1 MRTVFLNYLVVGICM
16 IPVIIVALLALPRLS
31 ARFRARFPCLVFLIL
46 AVRLLLP
53 WNVTLPGGLSWEVKL
68 EETTVTLPAIS
79 FFSKE
84 TGTDAADTRA
94 LTGGTASD
102 VSSDT
107 AFAGSKVSS
116 GEGDKADSGSHSGAA
131 AEADVLT
138 LTDEI
143 GGEASGSSG
152 IDSAAEEDGL
162 PEADTRTGMEVL
174 VLSILMVV
182 WMLGILFFLF
192 RCIVSSFRLGR
203 GLRRWKKQPGE
214 AVLQCYQ
221 AMTEADK
228 KAPELWICPILTTP
242 MVAGLFSP
250 VIYLPHENYSS
261 GELEMIFTH
270 ERTHLERRDIWY
282 KLALFAARTVHW
294 MNPFVWKMTKSAMAN
309 LEVSCDGDVVA
320 QKDTQYRK
328 AYAEMLLR
336 EATGELRFQNA
347 LTTCFSDEKTAL
359 KNRLEEVSNMKKRR
373 NGTPFVAAALLI
385 AVLAGSGFSFE
396 SAEGMEEA
404 NTNTEDNQ
412 NGNSEISTENSTGDY
427 ADSSVKTD
435 IMDADGNVYSCD
447 QIPLLDGQLSWG
459 MTKEEAVEILGTP
472 TSEEESEYGVTYT
485 WEYEDALESGLGDCS
500 QLVLYIGEN
509 NLTNESGAVFSQG
522 LIEVSLIVD
531 GTTKETILESL
542 EAIYGTFSEE
552 SGSTALENQ
561 LKDSLPDYF
570 NEYYFCDG
578 WSVETLGEEDYALL
592 AEVQE
597 ATSEWMG
604 LKRPVGEGDVLADI
618 TLSGTVSDEPYSCTV
633 TIAADDLTM
642 LRGGLCIQTD

>member
-31 ARFRARFPCLVFLIL
+31 ARFRARFPYLVFLIL

-53 WNVTLPGGLSWEVKL
+53 WNATLPGGLSWDVKL
-68 EETTVTLPAIS
+68 EETTVTLPALS
-79 FFSKE
+79 FFSKG

-94 LTGGTASD
+94 LAGGTAGDASL
-102 VSSDT
+102 DT
-107 AFAGSKVSS
+107 ASAGSKVSS
-116 GEGDKADSGSHSGAA
+116 GEGDKADSGSYSGGAV
-131 AEADVLT
+131 EADVLT
-138 LTDEI
+138 LTDGI
-143 GGEASGSSG
+143 GGEGSGYSE
-152 IDSAAEEDGL
+152 IDSAAEKDGL
-162 PEADTRTGMEVL
+162 SEADNRTGAEVP
-174 VLSILMVV
+174 VLSILMTV
-182 WMLGILFFLF
+182 WILGILFFLF
-192 RCIVSSFRLGR
+192 RYIVSGFRLGR
-203 GLRRWKKQPGE
+203 GLRRWKKRPGE

-228 KAPELWICPILTTP
+228 KTPELWICPILTTP

-250 VIYLPHENYSS
+250 AIYLPHENYSS

-282 KLALFAARTVHW
+282 KLVLFAARTIHW
-294 MNPFVWKMTKSAMAN
+294 MNPFVWMMTKNAMAN

-320 QKDTQYRK
+320 QKDAQYRK

-336 EATGELRFQNA
+336 EAAGELKFQNA

-373 NGTPFVAAALLI
+373 NGTPFVAVALVI
-385 AVLAGSGFSFE
+385 AVLAGSGFFFE

-412 NGNSEISTENSTGDY
+412 NGNSEISTENSTEDY
-427 ADSSVKTD
+427 EDSSVKTD
-435 IMDADGNVYSCD
+435 ILDVDGNSYSCD
-447 QIPLLDGQLSWG
+447 QIPILDGQLTWG

-472 TSEEESEYGVTYT
+472 TSAEESEYGVTYT
-485 WEYEDALESGLGDCS
+485 WEYEDTLESGLGDCS

-522 LIEVSLIVD
+522 LIQVSLIVD
-531 GTTKETILESL
+531 GTTKEMILESL
-542 EAIYGTFSEE
+542 ESVYGTFSEE
-552 SGSTALENQ
+552 SGSTALESQ
-561 LKDSLPDYF
+561 LKDSLPGYF
-570 NEYYFCDG
+570 NEDYFCDG
-578 WSVETLGEEDYALL
+578 WSVETLDEEEYALL
-592 AEVQE
+592 AKIQE

-604 LKRPVGEGDVLADI
+604 LKRPVGEGAVLADI

-633 TIAADDLTM
+633 TIAADYLTM
-642 LRGGLCIQTD
+642 LRSGL

>member
-31 ARFRARFPCLVFLIL
+31 AGFRARLPYLVFLIL

-53 WNVTLPGGLSWEVKL
+53 WNATLPGGLSWDVKL
-68 EETTVTLPAIS
+68 EETTVTLPALS
-79 FFSKE
+79 FFSKG

-94 LTGGTASD
+94 LAGGTAGD
-102 VSSDT
+102 ASSDT
-107 AFAGSKVSS
+107 ASAGSKVSS
-116 GEGDKADSGSHSGAA
+116 GEGDKADSGSHSSAA

-138 LTDEI
+138 LTDGI
-143 GGEASGSSG
+143 GSEASGSSG
-152 IDSAAEEDGL
+152 IYSAAEEDGM
-162 PEADTRTGMEVL
+162 PEADKRTGMEVP
-174 VLSILMVV
+174 VLSILMTV
-182 WMLGILFFLF
+182 WILGMLFFLF
-192 RCIVSSFRLGR
+192 RYIVSGFRLGR
-203 GLRRWKKQPGE
+203 GLRRWKRRPGE

-228 KAPELWICPILTTP
+228 KAPELWVCPILTTP

-250 VIYLPHENYSS
+250 AIYLPHENYSS

-320 QKDTQYRK
+320 QKDAQYRK
-328 AYAEMLLR
+328 AYGEMLLR

-373 NGTPFVAAALLI
+373 NGTPFVAVALVI

-404 NTNTEDNQ
+404 NTNTEDN
-412 NGNSEISTENSTGDY
+412 SEINTE
-427 ADSSVKTD
+427 DSSVKTD
-435 IMDADGNVYSCD
+435 ILDADGNAYSCD
-447 QIPLLDGQLSWG
+447 QIPLLDDQLSWG
-459 MTKEEAVEILGTP
+459 MTKEEAVEVLGTP
-472 TSEEESEYGVTYT
+472 TSAEESEYGVTYT

-509 NLTNESGAVFSQG
+509 NLTNEAGAVFSQG
-522 LIEVSLIVD
+522 LMNVSLTVD
-531 GTTKETILESL
+531 GTAKETILESL
-542 EAIYGTFSEE
+542 ESVYGTFSEE
-552 SGSTALENQ
+552 SGSTALESQ

-578 WSVETLGEEDYALL
+578 WSVETLDEEEYALL
-592 AEVQE
+592 AEIQE

-604 LKRPVGEGDVLADI
+604 LKRPVGEGAVLADI

-633 TIAADDLTM
+633 TIAADYLTM
-642 LRGGLCIQTD
+642 LRGGL